1 MFMTTVIQLHHL
13 SEREGERERDR
24 ERELV
29 GCLRPGRPLVQRLT
43 MFTIAFL
50 FPKKSILLINTLTK
64 HAMLHFF
71 IILPEQ
77 QGYRD
82 NSCWLPPFPLQRVL
96 SAILKK
102 SRHKQSSA
110 RSFPVVSDFF
120 FHVISG
126 CFRSFPVLRDT
137 RHLYCCSADKHS
149 PTYNVHIVEYN
160 GREVISRIYLS

>member
-1 MFMTTVIQLHHL
+1 M
-13 SEREGERERDR
+13 
-24 ERELV
+24 
-29 GCLRPGRPLVQRLT
+29 
-43 MFTIAFL
+43 
-50 FPKKSILLINTLTK
+50 LL
-64 HAMLHFF
+64 FF

-82 NSCWLPPFPLQRVL
+82 NSCWLPPFRLRRVL

-126 CFRSFPVLRDT
+126 RFRSFPVLRDT
-137 RHLYCCSADKHS
+137 RSGVDNQETSTVALVLSCSFHPHYVWKY
-149 PTYNVHIVEYN
+149 TIRVLKCNVYIVKSTALLK
-160 GREVISRIYLS
+160 VIIEC

>member
-1 MFMTTVIQLHHL
+1 M
-13 SEREGERERDR
+13 S
-24 ERELV
+24 
-29 GCLRPGRPLVQRLT
+29 RLFAT
-43 MFTIAFL
+43 WSATSAKADYVYYCFS
-50 FPKKSILLINTLTK
+50 FPKKKSILLINTLTK
-64 HAMLHFF
+64 HAMLLFF

-82 NSCWLPPFPLQRVL
+82 NSCWLPPFPLRRVL

-126 CFRSFPVLRDT
+126 RFRSFPVVSGIT
-137 RHLYCCSADKHS
+137 RHPSH
-149 PTYNVHIVEYN
+149 
-160 GREVISRIYLS
+160 GRSRLD